1 MANFASRIS
10 RETVCLNRRLRLINI
25 DTPFRCSAVVSPAEW
40 KLQDHKL
47 IAPAIYFRSAVA
59 NVMAG
64 VSPGPQIFGSVSAC
78 AGAFRPSVGMRRP
91 EKSDKPPSSRARQCP
106 ETGLLMPI
114 EGKHKRDEEADL
126 QSSGIRCSLRA
137 DAKAFA
143 LRSLLGGGQ
152 RACKRTRVDRLVK
165 PGGVS
170 ICARY

>member
-64 VSPGPQIFGSVSAC
+64 VVPGPLPPPFW
-78 AGAFRPSVGMRRP
+78 VGGP
-91 EKSDKPPSSRARQCP
+91 EKKNKKPQNPAGQGR
-106 ETGLLMPI
+106 
-114 EGKHKRDEEADL
+114 
-126 QSSGIRCSLRA
+126 
-137 DAKAFA
+137 
-143 LRSLLGGGQ
+143 GGG
-152 RACKRTRVDRLVK
+152 
-165 PGGVS
+165 GG
-170 ICARY
+170 

>member
-64 VSPGPQIFGSVSAC
+64 VSPGP
-78 AGAFRPSVGMRRP
+78 FRPSVGMRRP
-91 EKSDKPPSSRARQCP
+91 EKSDKHQVAAQ
-106 ETGLLMPI
+106 G
-114 EGKHKRDEEADL
+114 
-126 QSSGIRCSLRA
+126 SGRREVC
-137 DAKAFA
+137 
-143 LRSLLGGGQ
+143 
-152 RACKRTRVDRLVK
+152 
-165 PGGVS
+165 
-170 ICARY
+170 